1 MAPQSRSAHDGDVA
15 NGRERLEAAMMKRN
29 PYSVDRYHVEP
40 AGGVRGA
47 LSQAAGLIFGIGAMA
62 GLSLGMIFL
71 MWRAGGR

>member
-1 MAPQSRSAHDGDVA
+1 
-15 NGRERLEAAMMKRN
+15 MMKRN

-62 GLSLGMIFL
+62 VLSLGMNFL